1 MSSVLIFP
9 LKRLDWGN
17 ESELQR
23 KEADGCLLQFFI
35 PAITTTTTGD
45 WPSWG
50 CHAYFASIANTK
62 WRTEI
67 SLLGS
72 QFQEYWNAPSGETL
86 GMKNE
91 KRNLENVGSSRR
103 A

>member
-35 PAITTTTTGD
+35 PAITTTTTRD

-50 CHAYFASIANTK
+50 CHAYFASIANTSQVL
-62 WRTEI
+62 RI
-67 SLLGS
+67 RSS

-91 KRNLENVGSSRR
+91 KRN
-103 A
+103 